1 MDKNKYKYNLI
12 AVLMKCNGMLDV
24 VGAKMA
30 DEGQKSQAVLIA
42 KIIKTIEDTIA
53 FLGEEN

>member
-1 MDKNKYKYNLI
+1 MDKTKYNLI
-12 AVLMKCNGMLDV
+12 AELIKADGMLDI

-53 FLGEEN
+53 FLGDEN